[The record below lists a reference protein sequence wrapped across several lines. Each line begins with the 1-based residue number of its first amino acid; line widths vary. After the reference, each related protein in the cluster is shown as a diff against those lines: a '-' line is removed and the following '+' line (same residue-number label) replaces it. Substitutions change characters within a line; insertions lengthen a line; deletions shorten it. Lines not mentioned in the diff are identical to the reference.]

1 MNNISKRLSHLSPWL
16 FLLPTLVIVLA
27 FRMAPMLYALWMSL
41 FDWGLA
47 GARKF
52 LGLGNY
58 IYLFSDSRFGQSLLN
73 TLFYVLGV
81 VPASLLIAL
90 FIAVLINQKIKATAL
105 YRTALFLPVITS
117 TVAISLVWKWIFNP
131 RLGLANQALAF
142 IGIKPSLWLEE
153 PAGIMNILLGH
164 LGINLPGILAGPSLA
179 LCAIIIMSIW
189 HSLGYNI
196 IIFLAGLQSIPE
208 HYYEAASLDGAGKWA
223 SFRNVTWPMLSPTT
237 FYVLLMSTITSFQVF
252 IQIYAMQGPVGGN
265 PLGTTRTLVYYLY
278 EKGFSDWQMGYAN
291 AVAFVLFLIIL
302 ALTIVQRKV
311 LESKVH
317 YQ

>member
-1 MNNISKRLSHLSPWL
+1 
-16 FLLPTLVIVLA
+16 
-27 FRMAPMLYALWMSL
+27 MAPMLYALWMSL

-47 GARKF
+47 GARRF

-81 VPASLLIAL
+81 VPAALFIAL
-90 FIAVLINQKIKATAL
+90 FIAILINQKIKATAL

-131 RLGLANQALAF
+131 RLGLANQV
-142 IGIKPSLWLEE
+142 IGWLGLKPSLWLEE
-153 PAGIMNILLGH
+153 PAGILNILLAP
-164 LGINLPGILAGPSLA
+164 LGLKLPGLLGGPSLA
-179 LCAIIIMSIW
+179 MCAIIIMSIW
-189 HSLGYNI
+189 HSLGYNV

-223 SFRNVTWPMLSPTT
+223 SFRHVTWPMLSPTT

-311 LESKVH
+311 LESRVH